1 MKLKTS
7 IVAMLALCLALLAGC
22 ASGGVSSSEAP
33 AASADSSAASVSASS
48 ADEAQSADVA
58 QAASG
63 AFTPG
68 TYTAVGNGRNG
79 EVVVVATF
87 SEDAITD
94 IQVESEETPTY
105 GGAAVNQL
113 ASEVLESQAIDVDM
127 VSGATVSSAAFK
139 VALADCIAQA
149 GGDASSMTGYVPE
162 PIDYVTE
169 ADVVIVGAGG
179 AGLSSALAAAEAGAS
194 VILLEKQGV
203 VGGNTIMT
211 FNGINAVDSNYQL
224 SESEYADN
232 APEGGFK
239 ELTMEMAPDASEEM
253 VDAYV
258 ANSAEFVNKMDD
270 AGLDFELN
278 ISEDNRNASL
288 NYWNVTT
295 GGQGKTGETLVA
307 ELAREIE
314 GFDSVHLYLNT
325 EATGLITDAAGR
337 VTGVKATIPDGAME
351 FTGSAVIL
359 ATGSFSANLDMVLEY
374 RPDLE
379 GLLMGVTAPT
389 TGDGIVWAEELGA
402 QTLNMDTMNLFPNI
416 IKDYGMGIGVAP
428 GEQGAFDGI
437 YVNEKGERF
446 MQEGGMMP
454 DVEKT
459 SANEANFCIFDDSG
473 LNDRVETLV
482 KAGYVSEADSL
493 EELAGKLGID
503 PDGLVATVAA
513 YNEDI
518 ADGTDDAFER
528 EGGLN
533 DLSGEKFYGWQFGR
547 GSHYVLGGLATNAQ
561 AQVLKEDGSAIP
573 GLYAAGEITGSF
585 QGSFR
590 LDGSGIGESMIFG
603 MIAGREAAAEAQ

>member
-1 MKLKTS
+1 MRRQFV
-7 IVAMLALCLALLAGC
+7 IVGLLASLLVLVFAVGC
-22 ASGGVSSSEAP
+22 SSP
-33 AASADSSAASVSASS
+33 ATTGTTSAANSQEQEATSSQEEAASS
-48 ADEAQSADVA
+48 AEEEPAT
-58 QAASG
+58 QA

-79 EVVVVATF
+79 EVVVTATF

-94 IQVESEETPTY
+94 IQVENNETPTY
-105 GGAAVNQL
+105 GGAAVTKL
-113 ASEVLESQAIDVDM
+113 ASEVLRTQAADVDL
-127 VSGATVSSAAFK
+127 VTGATVSSAAFK
-139 VALADCIAQA
+139 AALADCIAQA
-149 GGDASSMTGYVPE
+149 GGSASSMTGYEPE
-162 PIDYVTE
+162 PVDYITE

-179 AGLSSALAAAEAGAS
+179 AGLSSAAAAAEAGAS

-203 VGGNTIMT
+203 VGGNTVMT
-211 FNGINAVDSNYQL
+211 FNGMNAVDSEYQL
-224 SESEYADN
+224 SESEYTDN
-232 APEGGFK
+232 ATEGGFK
-239 ELTMEMAPDASEEM
+239 ELTMTMAPDASEEM

-258 ANSAEFVNKMDD
+258 ANSGEFINKMIEN
-270 AGLDFELN
+270 GLEFELN
-278 ISEDNRNASL
+278 ISEDNRNASQ
-288 NYWNVTT
+288 NWWNVATV
-295 GGQGKTGETLVA
+295 GEAKTGETLVA
-307 ELAREIE
+307 ELSREV
-314 GFDSVHLYLNT
+314 DALDAVHLYLNT
-325 EATGLITDAAGR
+325 NVTGLITNSDGR
-337 VTGVKATIPDGAME
+337 VTGVTATTPDGDME
-351 FTGSAVIL
+351 FSGGAVIL

-389 TGDGIVWAEELGA
+389 NGDGIVWATELGA
-402 QTLNMDTMNLFPNI
+402 ATMNMDKMNLFPNI
-416 IKDYGMGIGVAP
+416 IKDYGMGLGVSP

-473 LNDRVETLV
+473 LNESVETLI
-482 KAGYVSEADSL
+482 KAGYVAEADSL

-503 PDGLVATVAA
+503 PEGLVATVDA

-518 ADGTDDAFER
+518 ADGVDDAFER

-533 DLSGEKFYGWQFGR
+533 EITGDKFYGWQFGR
-547 GSHYVLGGLATNAQ
+547 GSHYVMGGLVTNAKG
-561 AQVLKEDGSAIP
+561 QVLTEDSSIIP

-590 LDGSGIGESMIFG
+590 LDGSGIGESMVFG

>member
-1 MKLKTS
+1 MRKLLKRIGCAS
-7 IVAMLALCLALLAGC
+7 AVFALLLLAGC
-22 ASGGVSSSEAP
+22 SQP
-33 AASADSSAASVSASS
+33 AGQSASS
-48 ADEAQSADVA
+48 AESSQEAAESSEVEAPEAQEPEAEE
-58 QAASG
+58 ASG
-63 AFTPG
+63 TFTPG
-68 TYTAVGNGRNG
+68 TYSAVGNGRNG
-79 EVVVVATF
+79 EVVVTATF

-94 IQVESEETPTY
+94 IQVESDETPTY
-105 GGAAVNQL
+105 GGAATEML
-113 ASEVLESQAIDVDM
+113 AQAVLDSQAVDVDI

-139 VALADCIAQA
+139 VALNDCITQA
-149 GGDASSMTGYVPE
+149 GGNPADLGGYTPAPV
-162 PIDYVTE
+162 DYITE

-179 AGLSSALAAAEAGAS
+179 AGLSSAVAAAEAGAS

-211 FNGINAVDSNYQL
+211 FNGINAVDADVQL
-224 SESEYADN
+224 ADSEYADN

-258 ANSAEFVNKMDD
+258 ANSAEFVNKMAE
-270 AGLDFELN
+270 AGLEFELN
-278 ISEDNRNASL
+278 MAEDNRNASL

-295 GGQGKTGETLVA
+295 GGQGKTGETLTA

-314 GFDSVHLYLNT
+314 GLDAVHLYLNT
-325 EATGLITDAAGR
+325 EATGLVTNEDGR
-337 VTGVKATIPDGAME
+337 VVGVKATTPDGEME
-351 FTGSAVIL
+351 FSGNAVIL
-359 ATGSFSANLDMVLEY
+359 ATGSFSANLDMVLEQ

-402 QTLNMDTMNLFPNI
+402 ATLNMDTMNLFPNI
-416 IKDYGMGIGVAP
+416 IEGYGMGIGVMP
-428 GEQGAFDGI
+428 GGEDGFDAI
-437 YVNEKGERF
+437 YVNQDGERF

-459 SANEANFCIFDDSG
+459 SANEANFCILDDSG
-473 LNDRVETLV
+473 LNERIETMV
-482 KAGYVSEADSL
+482 KAGYVAEADSL
-493 EELAGKLGID
+493 EDLASRLGID
-503 PDGLVATVAA
+503 ADGLVATVEA

-518 ADGTDDAFER
+518 ADGTDDAFGR
-528 EGGLN
+528 EDGLN
-533 DLSGEKFYGWQFGR
+533 EISGDKFYGWQFGR
-547 GSHYVLGGLATNAQ
+547 GSHYVLGGLATDAQ
-561 AQVLKEDGSAIP
+561 AHVLREDGSVID

-585 QGSFR
+585 QGTFR